1 MGANKNKVSISL
13 LLIRI
18 MLGITMALHGIQ
30 KFMNLSDTTDF
41 FVSLGLPSF
50 MPIIIALIEVVGGI
64 FMIIG
69 LLVPLVS
76 LGFIAI
82 LGAAIFMLKSTSGFV
97 NGYELELLLIVMSI
111 ASGYAHLNK
120 KSFNLCLLVHKRNY
134 NKKRQ
139 SVLCLFLLLFA

>member
-30 KFMNLSDTTDF
+30 KFMNLSDTTDL

-82 LGAAIFMLKSTSGFV
+82 LGTAIFMLKSTSGFV

-120 KSFNLCLLVHKRNY
+120 KIIQFMPPS
-134 NKKRQ
+134 
-139 SVLCLFLLLFA
+139 A

>member
-1 MGANKNKVSISL
+1 MGENKNKVSISL

-18 MLGITMALHGIQ
+18 MLGIAMALHGIQ

-82 LGAAIFMLKSTSGFV
+82 LGTAIFMLKSTSGFV

-111 ASGYAHLNK
+111 ASRYAHLNK
-120 KSFNLCLLVHKRNY
+120 KIIQFMPPS
-134 NKKRQ
+134 
-139 SVLCLFLLLFA
+139 A

>member
-1 MGANKNKVSISL
+1 MGANKNKVSMSL

-82 LGAAIFMLKSTSGFV
+82 LGTAIFMLKSTSGFV

-111 ASGYAHLNK
+111 ASGYAHLNRK
-120 KSFNLCLLVHKRNY
+120 IIQFMPPN
-134 NKKRQ
+134 
-139 SVLCLFLLLFA
+139 A

>member
-41 FVSLGLPSF
+41 FVSLGLQSF

-82 LGAAIFMLKSTSGFV
+82 LGTAIFMLKSTSGFV

-120 KSFNLCLLVHKRNY
+120 KIIQFMPPS
-134 NKKRQ
+134 
-139 SVLCLFLLLFA
+139 A

>member
-82 LGAAIFMLKSTSGFV
+82 LGTAIFMLKSTSGFV

-111 ASGYAHLNK
+111 ASGYSHLNK
-120 KSFNLCLLVHKRNY
+120 KIIQFMPPS
-134 NKKRQ
+134 
-139 SVLCLFLLLFA
+139 A

>member
-1 MGANKNKVSISL
+1 MGANKVSISL

-82 LGAAIFMLKSTSGFV
+82 LGTAIFMLKSTSGFV

-120 KSFNLCLLVHKRNY
+120 KIIQFMPPS
-134 NKKRQ
+134 
-139 SVLCLFLLLFA
+139 A

>member
-50 MPIIIALIEVVGGI
+50 MPIIIALIEVVGGS

-82 LGAAIFMLKSTSGFV
+82 LGTAIFMLKSTSGFV

-120 KSFNLCLLVHKRNY
+120 KIIQFMPPS
-134 NKKRQ
+134 
-139 SVLCLFLLLFA
+139 A

>member
-13 LLIRI
+13 LFIRI

-82 LGAAIFMLKSTSGFV
+82 LGTAIFMLKSTSGFV

-111 ASGYAHLNK
+111 ASRYAHLNK
-120 KSFNLCLLVHKRNY
+120 KIIQFMPPS
-134 NKKRQ
+134 
-139 SVLCLFLLLFA
+139 A

>member
-64 FMIIG
+64 SMIIG

-120 KSFNLCLLVHKRNY
+120 KIIQFMPPS
-134 NKKRQ
+134 
-139 SVLCLFLLLFA
+139 A

>member
-1 MGANKNKVSISL
+1 MQLKSATSTSM

-18 MLGITMALHGIQ
+18 ALGITMAMHGIA
-30 KFMNLSDTTDF
+30 KFSDLKGTTDF

-50 MPIIIALIEVVGGI
+50 MPIIIALIEVGGGI

-82 LGAAIFMLKSTSGFV
+82 LGSAIFMLKSGSGFV
-97 NGYELELLLIVMSI
+97 NGYELELLLIVVSI
-111 ASGYAHLNK
+111 ACGYSHFNK
-120 KSFNLCLLVHKRNY
+120 KIVQFIPP
-134 NKKRQ
+134 
-139 SVLCLFLLLFA
+139 A

>member
-1 MGANKNKVSISL
+1 MGENKNKVSISL

-18 MLGITMALHGIQ
+18 MLGIAMALHGIQ

-82 LGAAIFMLKSTSGFV
+82 LGTAIFMLKSTSGFV

-120 KSFNLCLLVHKRNY
+120 KIIQFMPPS
-134 NKKRQ
+134 
-139 SVLCLFLLLFA
+139 A

>member
-82 LGAAIFMLKSTSGFV
+82 LGTAIFMLKSTSGFV

-111 ASGYAHLNK
+111 AIGYAHLNK
-120 KSFNLCLLVHKRNY
+120 KIIQFMPPSE
-134 NKKRQ
+134 
-139 SVLCLFLLLFA
+139 

>member
-30 KFMNLSDTTDF
+30 KLMNLSDTTDF

-82 LGAAIFMLKSTSGFV
+82 LGTAIFMLKSTSGFV

-120 KSFNLCLLVHKRNY
+120 KIIQFMPPS
-134 NKKRQ
+134 
-139 SVLCLFLLLFA
+139 A

>member
-1 MGANKNKVSISL
+1 MGSNKNKVSISL

-82 LGAAIFMLKSTSGFV
+82 LGTAIFMLKSTSGFV

-120 KSFNLCLLVHKRNY
+120 KIIQFMPPS
-134 NKKRQ
+134 
-139 SVLCLFLLLFA
+139 A

>member
-69 LLVPLVS
+69 LLVSLVS

-82 LGAAIFMLKSTSGFV
+82 LGTAIFMLKSTSGFV

-120 KSFNLCLLVHKRNY
+120 KIIQFMPPS
-134 NKKRQ
+134 
-139 SVLCLFLLLFA
+139 A

>member
-82 LGAAIFMLKSTSGFV
+82 LGTAIFMLKSTSGFV
-97 NGYELELLLIVMSI
+97 NGYELEFLLIVMSI

-120 KSFNLCLLVHKRNY
+120 KIIQFMPS
-134 NKKRQ
+134 
-139 SVLCLFLLLFA
+139 SA

>member
-82 LGAAIFMLKSTSGFV
+82 LGTAIFMLKSTSGFV

-120 KSFNLCLLVHKRNY
+120 KIIQFMPS
-134 NKKRQ
+134 
-139 SVLCLFLLLFA
+139 SV

>member
-1 MGANKNKVSISL
+1 MGANKNKISMSL

-82 LGAAIFMLKSTSGFV
+82 LGTAIFMLKSTSGFV

-120 KSFNLCLLVHKRNY
+120 KIIQFMPPS
-134 NKKRQ
+134 
-139 SVLCLFLLLFA
+139 A

>member
-18 MLGITMALHGIQ
+18 MLGIAMALHGIQ

-82 LGAAIFMLKSTSGFV
+82 LGTAIFMLKSTSGFV

-111 ASGYAHLNK
+111 ASRYAHLNK
-120 KSFNLCLLVHKRNY
+120 KIIQFMPPS
-134 NKKRQ
+134 
-139 SVLCLFLLLFA
+139 A

>member
-1 MGANKNKVSISL
+1 MGANKNKVSMSL

-82 LGAAIFMLKSTSGFV
+82 LGTAIFMLKSTSGFV

-120 KSFNLCLLVHKRNY
+120 KIIQFMPPS
-134 NKKRQ
+134 
-139 SVLCLFLLLFA
+139 A

>member
-18 MLGITMALHGIQ
+18 MLGITMALHGIH

-64 FMIIG
+64 SMIIG

-120 KSFNLCLLVHKRNY
+120 KIIQFMPPS
-134 NKKRQ
+134 
-139 SVLCLFLLLFA
+139 A

>member
-82 LGAAIFMLKSTSGFV
+82 LGTAIFMLKSTSGFV

-120 KSFNLCLLVHKRNY
+120 KIIQFMPPS
-134 NKKRQ
+134 
-139 SVLCLFLLLFA
+139 A

>member
-18 MLGITMALHGIQ
+18 MLGITMALHEIQ

-82 LGAAIFMLKSTSGFV
+82 LGTAIFMLKSTSGFV

-120 KSFNLCLLVHKRNY
+120 KIIQFMPPS
-134 NKKRQ
+134 
-139 SVLCLFLLLFA
+139 A

>member
-41 FVSLGLPSF
+41 FVSLGLTSF

-82 LGAAIFMLKSTSGFV
+82 LGTAIFMLKSTSGFV

-120 KSFNLCLLVHKRNY
+120 KIIQFMPPS
-134 NKKRQ
+134 
-139 SVLCLFLLLFA
+139 A

>member
-82 LGAAIFMLKSTSGFV
+82 LGTAIFMLKSTSGFV

-111 ASGYAHLNK
+111 ASRYAHLNK
-120 KSFNLCLLVHKRNY
+120 KIIQFMPPS
-134 NKKRQ
+134 
-139 SVLCLFLLLFA
+139 A

>member
-1 MGANKNKVSISL
+1 MGANKNKVSMSL

-120 KSFNLCLLVHKRNY
+120 KIIQFMPPS
-134 NKKRQ
+134 
-139 SVLCLFLLLFA
+139 A